1 MIRMVLL
8 ILGFCFANLSMAW
21 TWHDLWQTRDQQAQT
36 LMNKKQFKD
45 AAEHFKSPEWQAA
58 ALYRAGQYQAAEK
71 LYRKQTSENAYYN
84 QGNAFAQQGQYQAA
98 IAAYDKALAIN
109 PQHEDALFNRQLLK
123 DVLKKK
129 QERQEDKK
137 ASDQKK
143 SSEQQPSEQQQQDEK
158 SQQDKKNQQ
167 EQSATQGAHQEQQA
181 EQQHEQEQDNQQQ
194 GKEQQPKPSKQR
206 DKGEPKPKAAEKA
219 EGKKAQARKNSKE
232 EDPWLR
238 LIPDE
243 PGGLLREKFLR
254 DYLQRHQGQ
263 RE

>member
-1 MIRMVLL
+1 MIRMFVL
-8 ILGFCFANLSMAW
+8 ILGLSFAKLSMAW
-21 TWHDLWQTRDQQAQT
+21 TWHDLWQTRDQQAQA
-36 LMNKKQFKD
+36 LMNKKQFKE

-84 QGNAFAQQGQYQAA
+84 QGNALALQGQYQAA

-129 QERQEDKK
+129 QEQQEDKK
-137 ASDQKK
+137 AGDQKK
-143 SSEQQPSEQQQQDEK
+143 PSEQQQQDEK

-167 EQSATQGAHQEQQA
+167 EQSATQASHQEQQA
-181 EQQHEQEQDNQQQ
+181 EQQQQDNKQQ
-194 GKEQQPKPSKQR
+194 GNEQQAKPSKQG
-206 DKGEPKPKAAEKA
+206 DKGEPKPKAAEKTK
-219 EGKKAQARKNSKE
+219 GKEAQARKNSKE

-263 RE
+263 SE